1 MNTILI
7 ILMLS
12 VTPDSTVIAQPDS
25 ATITKLTSKL
35 NEDVFKL
42 NPDQFRLD
50 LRESLRKNRQD
61 FELEYQE
68 ELWLLKARMDLLDCK
83 MLELKG
89 MLGRQ

>member
-1 MNTILI
+1 MNTIII

-12 VTPDSTVIAQPDS
+12 ATPDSTVVVQPDS
-25 ATITKLTSKL
+25 AIVAKLTSKL
-35 NEDVFKL
+35 TEEVSKL
-42 NPDQFRLD
+42 TPDQFRRE